1 MTYRN
6 KKLRE
11 SAQGKDCQLRIPGVC
26 NGNPETVVWCHL
38 NGQEYGKGMGHKAH
52 DLFGFYG
59 CSACH
64 DVYDGRA
71 RIPIPI
77 DHREWTEGWRGVK
90 AEGKA
95 AMLRSLLIACDEG
108 AI

>member
-6 KKLRE
+6 KKLRD
-11 SAQGKDCQLRIPGVC
+11 SARGQDCQLRIPGVC

-38 NGQEYGKGMGHKAH
+38 NGQEFGKGMGHKSH
-52 DLFGFYG
+52 DIFGFYG

-71 RIPIPI
+71 NRPLL
-77 DHREWTEGWRGVK
+77 
-90 AEGKA
+90 ALA
-95 AMLRSLLIACDEG
+95 ALDNQAIGACFRSLRIAADMG
-108 AI
+108 VL

>member
-6 KKLRE
+6 KKLLA

-38 NGQEYGKGMGHKAH
+38 NGQEYGKGMGHKSH

-59 CSACH
+59 CSNCH
-64 DVYDGRA
+64 DLYDGRLKFTGAKFDEWA
-71 RIPIPI
+71 R
-77 DHREWTEGWRGVK
+77 D
-90 AEGKA
+90 ACLA
-95 AMLRSLLIACDEG
+95 SLRIACDEG
-108 AI
+108 VI

>member
-6 KKLRE
+6 KKLLA

-38 NGQEYGKGMGHKAH
+38 NGQEYGKGMGHKSH

-64 DVYDGRA
+64 DVYDARA
-71 RIPIPI
+71 KRNLI
-77 DHREWTEGWRGVK
+77 DGTTMSQFAK
-90 AEGKA
+90 DACFA
-95 AMLRSLLIACDEG
+95 SLRIACDEG